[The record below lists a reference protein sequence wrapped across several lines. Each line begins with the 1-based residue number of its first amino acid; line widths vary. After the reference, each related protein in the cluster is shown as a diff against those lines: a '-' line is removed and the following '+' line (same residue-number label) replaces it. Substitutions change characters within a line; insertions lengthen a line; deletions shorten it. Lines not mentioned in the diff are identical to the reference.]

1 MSKALVVS
9 KFFMDTFCIVKKYK
23 TTVSYFK
30 ELASVIGILFLLV
43 VFISSCAQNPKHK
56 FDLVIRNGTI
66 YDGSGAKPYKGDV
79 AIQADTLA
87 AIGDLSYAT
96 GTEEIDVNGLAVS
109 PGFINMLSWADGS
122 LLKDGRS
129 MSDIKQGV
137 TLEVFGE
144 GWSPGPRKKSSS
156 KDTLW
161 SSLGEYFDVLKRKG
175 VSPNFASF
183 VGATSVRNVVLGLN
197 NKKPNQDELRQMK
210 ELVRASMKEGA
221 MGLGSSLIYAP
232 ADYASTEEL
241 IELSKVVAEYHGM
254 YITHMRSESDKIL
267 PAMNEVF
274 RIAKEAN
281 LPAEIYHLKINN
293 TWNWNKIDTVLAKI
307 DSAQKAGL
315 KITAN
320 MYTYNA
326 SGTSITARL
335 PTWVQ
340 EGGLR
345 DMRKRL
351 RNPAMR
357 KRLLRDMEQGIP
369 SRNSDPKDVML
380 MGFRTDSLNNLYKK
394 KRLSEVAMLHGKDAN
409 ETVLDLLVAD
419 KSSIPCIFFLI
430 SEDNIKKMLT
440 LPYVSICSDA
450 GSMADEAPFNESGTH
465 PRAYGSFA
473 RLLSNYSRK
482 EKLITTEEAIRKM
495 TSLPAHNLK
504 IKQRGL
510 LRVGYFADVVVFDPA
525 KIEDHATFEDPH
537 QYATGVS
544 HVFVNGEQVLK
555 NGEHTGK
562 KPGRLVVGPG
572 FDGVSSR

>member
-1 MSKALVVS
+1 MN
-9 KFFMDTFCIVKKYK
+9 TFCNVKRYN
-23 TTVSYFK
+23 TTAFRFN
-30 ELASVIGILFLLV
+30 ELANCVVTLCLFC
-43 VFISSCAQNPKHK
+43 VFISSCAQHPKQK

-87 AIGDLSYAT
+87 AIGSLPDAT
-96 GTEEIDVNGLAVS
+96 GTEEIDASGLAVS

-129 MSDIKQGV
+129 MSDIMQGV

-144 GWSPGPRKKSSS
+144 GWSPGPRKKTSS

-183 VGATSVRNVVLGLN
+183 VGATSVRNMVLGLN
-197 NKKPNQDELRQMK
+197 NKKPNQEELNQMK
-210 ELVRASMKEGA
+210 DLVRASMKEGA

-241 IELSKVVAEYHGM
+241 IELSKVVAEYHGI
-254 YITHMRSESDKIL
+254 YTTHMRSESDKIL

-315 KITAN
+315 KITAS

-351 RNPAMR
+351 RNSAIR
-357 KRLLRDMEQGIP
+357 RRLLLEMEQGIP

-380 MGFRTDSLNNLYKK
+380 MGFRTDSLNTLYKA
-394 KRLSEVAMLHGKDAN
+394 KRLSEVANLHGKSAN
-409 ETVLDLLVAD
+409 ETILDLLVAD

-430 SEDNIKKMLT
+430 SEDNIKKMLP

-450 GSMADEAPFNESGTH
+450 GSIADEAPFNESGTH
-465 PRAYGSFA
+465 PRTYGSFA
-473 RLLSNYSRK
+473 RLLSTYSRK

-495 TSLPAHNLK
+495 TSLPAYNLK

-510 LRVGYFADVVVFDPA
+510 LKVGYFADVVVFDPA
-525 KIEDHATFEDPH
+525 KIEDNATFEDPH

-544 HVFVNGEQVLK
+544 HVFVNGQQVIK
-555 NGEHTGK
+555 DREHTGK

-572 FDGVSSR
+572 FEGKTNR